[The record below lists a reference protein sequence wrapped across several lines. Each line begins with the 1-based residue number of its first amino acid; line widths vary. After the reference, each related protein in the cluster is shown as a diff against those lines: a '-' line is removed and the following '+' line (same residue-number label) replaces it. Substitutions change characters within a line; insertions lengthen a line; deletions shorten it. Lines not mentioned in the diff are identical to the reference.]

1 MTAREF
7 YDILSELRTDRDQEL
22 VTVTGGEKTGWKLLL
37 TDGKP
42 AAVFTAGISG
52 AANGAAATAAV
63 GSGSANGAAASAA
76 AGSGAASEAA
86 EYTAGGSGA
95 AGEAAASNVT
105 DLHGDGMAAE
115 QEDRNADPE
124 MPANAV
130 DILALPTQMLFRE
143 KLGHPKHLVVCGAGY
158 VGQGVIRLGRF
169 LGWRVTAIDD
179 RIDFCRLA
187 EKAGADETIAD
198 DFTAALRS
206 EAISYDLDTYFVV
219 VTRGHRFDREC
230 LLEIMRHET
239 GYVGMMGSRAR
250 SARMKQTLLEEGLP
264 EEMQQRL
271 HAPIGLKIGAQTP
284 EEIAISIVSEILAV
298 RPDTARNQIPEDVLE
313 GIASGGEGRQVLA
326 TIVSRR
332 GSTPR
337 QAGTRMLIRRDRTT
351 AGTIGGG
358 CMEAEVI
365 REALQLMA
373 ESRLE
378 RSTADT
384 CPYKAEIFQ
393 VDLTGRTGAQ
403 ADMLCGGA
411 MDVLL
416 EVL

>member
-7 YDILSELRTDRDQEL
+7 YGILSELRTDRDQEL
-22 VTVTGGEKTGWKLLL
+22 VTVIGGEKTGWKLLL

-42 AAVFTAGISG
+42 AVVFTAGGSVAGGEAAEYTAGDSG
-52 AANGAAATAAV
+52 AANGAAT
-63 GSGSANGAAASAA
+63 SAA
-76 AGSGAASEAA
+76 AGSSAAD
-86 EYTAGGSGA
+86 
-95 AGEAAASNVT
+95 EAAASKVT
-105 DLHGDGMAAE
+105 DLHRDERTDEEQVDPHADSEKQAAA
-115 QEDRNADPE
+115 ADIFAQP
-124 MPANAV
+124 P
-130 DILALPTQMLFRE
+130 QMLFRE
-143 KLGHPKHLVVCGAGY
+143 KLGHTKHLVVCGAGY

-169 LGWRVTAIDD
+169 LGWKVTAIDD

-230 LLEIMRHET
+230 LLEIMKHET

-250 SARMKQTLLEEGLP
+250 SARMKQTLLEEGIP

-313 GIASGGEGRQVLA
+313 GIASGDEGRQVLA

-378 RSTADT
+378 RSSADT

>member
-7 YDILSELRTDRDQEL
+7 YDILSELHTDRDQEL
-22 VTVTGGEKTGWKLLL
+22 VTVIGGEKTGWKLLL

-42 AAVFTAGISG
+42 AAVF
-52 AANGAAATAAV
+52 AAD
-63 GSGSANGAAASAA
+63 
-76 AGSGAASEAA
+76 GSGAAD
-86 EYTAGGSGA
+86 
-95 AGEAAASNVT
+95 EAAA
-105 DLHGDGMAAE
+105 
-115 QEDRNADPE
+115 
-124 MPANAV
+124 
-130 DILALPTQMLFRE
+130 DILALPQQMLFRE

-187 EKAGADETIAD
+187 EKAGADETTAD
-198 DFTAALRS
+198 DFTDALGAAS
-206 EAISYDLDTYFVV
+206 ISYDPDTYFVV

-230 LLEIMRHET
+230 LLEIMKHET

-250 SARMKQTLLEEGLP
+250 SARMKQTLLEEGIP
-264 EEMQQRL
+264 EKMQQRL

-284 EEIAISIVSEILAV
+284 EEIAVSIVSEILAV
-298 RPDTARNQIPEDVLE
+298 RPDTAKNQIPKDLLE
-313 GIASGGEGRQVLA
+313 AAGTAGQGAAVLA
-326 TIVSRR
+326 TIVGRR

-337 QAGTRMLIRRDRTT
+337 QAGTRMLVRRDRVTT
-351 AGTIGGG
+351 GTIGGG

-378 RSTADT
+378 RSTADR

-393 VDLTGRTGAQ
+393 VDLTGRTGTQ

-416 EVL
+416 ETL

>member
-22 VTVTGGEKTGWKLLL
+22 VTVTGEEKTGWKLLL

-42 AAVFTAGISG
+42 AAVFAADGSG
-52 AANGAAATAAV
+52 AANGAAASDRA
-63 GSGSANGAAASAA
+63 
-76 AGSGAASEAA
+76 
-86 EYTAGGSGA
+86 
-95 AGEAAASNVT
+95 
-105 DLHGDGMAAE
+105 DHPGDGMADAE
-115 QEDRNADPE
+115 QADRHADSE
-124 MPANAV
+124 VSESAA
-130 DILALPTQMLFRE
+130 DILAMPPQMLFRE

-230 LLEIMRHET
+230 LLEIMKHET

-250 SARMKQTLLEEGLP
+250 SARMKQTLLEEGIP

-271 HAPIGLKIGAQTP
+271 HAPIGLRIGAQTP

-313 GIASGGEGRQVLA
+313 GISSGGEGRQVLA

-337 QAGTRMLIRRDRTT
+337 QAGTRMLIRRDWTT

-373 ESRLE
+373 ESGLE
-378 RSTADT
+378 HSTAER

>member
-52 AANGAAATAAV
+52 AA
-63 GSGSANGAAASAA
+63 
-76 AGSGAASEAA
+76 SEAA

-115 QEDRNADPE
+115 QEDRHADPE
-124 MPANAV
+124 APTNAA

-143 KLGHPKHLVVCGAGY
+143 KLGHSKHLVVCGAGY

-169 LGWRVTAIDD
+169 LGWKVTAIDD

-250 SARMKQTLLEEGLP
+250 SARMKQTLLEEGIP

-313 GIASGGEGRQVLA
+313 GIASGDEGRQVLA

>member
-42 AAVFTAGISG
+42 AAVFAADGSG
-52 AANGAAATAAV
+52 AANGAVEHAADRDAADVTAEHAAD
-63 GSGSANGAAASAA
+63 SDAANGAAEHAA
-76 AGSGAASEAA
+76 
-86 EYTAGGSGA
+86 
-95 AGEAAASNVT
+95 
-105 DLHGDGMAAE
+105 
-115 QEDRNADPE
+115 
-124 MPANAV
+124 
-130 DILALPTQMLFRE
+130 DILALPPQMLFWE

-169 LGWRVTAIDD
+169 LGWKVTAIDD

-250 SARMKQTLLEEGLP
+250 SARMKQTLLEEGIP

-378 RSTADT
+378 RSTADS

>member
-1 MTAREF
+1 MESSGLQAERIGNLTGPVKGICGKSGNMTAREF

-42 AAVFTAGISG
+42 AAVFAADGSG
-52 AANGAAATAAV
+52 AANGAVEHAADSDAANGTAA
-63 GSGSANGAAASAA
+63 SDRA
-76 AGSGAASEAA
+76 
-86 EYTAGGSGA
+86 
-95 AGEAAASNVT
+95 
-105 DLHGDGMAAE
+105 DHPGDGMADAE
-115 QEDRNADPE
+115 QADRHADSE
-124 MPANAV
+124 VSVSAA
-130 DILALPTQMLFRE
+130 DILALPPQMLFWE

-169 LGWRVTAIDD
+169 LGWKVTAIDD

-198 DFTAALRS
+198 DFTAALRT

-230 LLEIMRHET
+230 LLEIMKHET

-250 SARMKQTLLEEGLP
+250 SARMKQTLLEEGIP

-271 HAPIGLKIGAQTP
+271 HAPIGLRIGAQTP

-313 GIASGGEGRQVLA
+313 GISSGGEGRQVLA

-378 RSTADT
+378 RSTADRY
-384 CPYKAEIFQ
+384 PYKAEIFQ

>member
-42 AAVFTAGISG
+42 AAVFAADGSG
-52 AANGAAATAAV
+52 AANGAAASDRA
-63 GSGSANGAAASAA
+63 
-76 AGSGAASEAA
+76 
-86 EYTAGGSGA
+86 
-95 AGEAAASNVT
+95 
-105 DLHGDGMAAE
+105 DHPGDGMADAE
-115 QEDRNADPE
+115 QADRHADSE
-124 MPANAV
+124 VSVSAA
-130 DILALPTQMLFRE
+130 DILALPPQMLFWE

-250 SARMKQTLLEEGLP
+250 SARMKQTLLEEGIP

-271 HAPIGLKIGAQTP
+271 HAPIGLRIGAQTP

-313 GIASGGEGRQVLA
+313 GIASGDEGRQVLA

-378 RSTADT
+378 RSTADR

>member
-42 AAVFTAGISG
+42 AAVFAADGSG
-52 AANGAAATAAV
+52 AANGAAASDRA
-63 GSGSANGAAASAA
+63 
-76 AGSGAASEAA
+76 
-86 EYTAGGSGA
+86 
-95 AGEAAASNVT
+95 
-105 DLHGDGMAAE
+105 DHPGDGMADAE
-115 QEDRNADPE
+115 QADRHADSE
-124 MPANAV
+124 VSVSAA
-130 DILALPTQMLFRE
+130 DILALPPQMLFWE

-250 SARMKQTLLEEGLP
+250 SARMKQTLLEEGIP

-378 RSTADT
+378 RSTADR

>member
-22 VTVTGGEKTGWKLLL
+22 VTVTGEEKTGWKLLL

-42 AAVFTAGISG
+42 AAVFAADGSG
-52 AANGAAATAAV
+52 AANGAAASDRA
-63 GSGSANGAAASAA
+63 
-76 AGSGAASEAA
+76 
-86 EYTAGGSGA
+86 
-95 AGEAAASNVT
+95 
-105 DLHGDGMAAE
+105 DHPGDGMADAE
-115 QEDRNADPE
+115 QADRHADSE
-124 MPANAV
+124 VSESAA
-130 DILALPTQMLFRE
+130 DILAMPPQMLFRE

-179 RIDFCRLA
+179 RIDFCQLA

-198 DFTAALRS
+198 DFTAALRT

-230 LLEIMRHET
+230 LLEIMKHET

-250 SARMKQTLLEEGLP
+250 SARMKQTLLEEGIP

-271 HAPIGLKIGAQTP
+271 HAPIGLRIGAQTP

-313 GIASGGEGRQVLA
+313 GISSGGEGRQVLA

-378 RSTADT
+378 RSTADR

>member
-42 AAVFTAGISG
+42 AAVFAADGRGAANGAVEHAADRGAADVTAEHAADSG
-52 AANGAAATAAV
+52 AANGAAASDRA
-63 GSGSANGAAASAA
+63 
-76 AGSGAASEAA
+76 
-86 EYTAGGSGA
+86 
-95 AGEAAASNVT
+95 
-105 DLHGDGMAAE
+105 DHPGDGMADAE
-115 QEDRNADPE
+115 QADRHADSE
-124 MPANAV
+124 VSESAA
-130 DILALPTQMLFRE
+130 DILAMPPQMLFWE

-169 LGWRVTAIDD
+169 LGWKVTAIDD

-198 DFTAALRS
+198 DFTAALRT

-250 SARMKQTLLEEGLP
+250 SARMKQTLLEEGIP

-271 HAPIGLKIGAQTP
+271 HAPIGLRIGAQTP

-313 GIASGGEGRQVLA
+313 GISSGGEGRQVLA

-378 RSTADT
+378 HSTADG

>member
-42 AAVFTAGISG
+42 AAVFAADGSG
-52 AANGAAATAAV
+52 AANGAAASDRA
-63 GSGSANGAAASAA
+63 
-76 AGSGAASEAA
+76 
-86 EYTAGGSGA
+86 
-95 AGEAAASNVT
+95 
-105 DLHGDGMAAE
+105 DHPGDGMADAE
-115 QEDRNADPE
+115 QADRHADSE
-124 MPANAV
+124 VSVSAA
-130 DILALPTQMLFRE
+130 DILALPPQMLFWE

-198 DFTAALRS
+198 DFTAALRT

-230 LLEIMRHET
+230 LLEIMKHET

-250 SARMKQTLLEEGLP
+250 SARMKQTLLEEGIP

-271 HAPIGLKIGAQTP
+271 HAPIGLRIGAQTP

-313 GIASGGEGRQVLA
+313 GISSGGEGRQVLA

-378 RSTADT
+378 RSTADR

>member
-42 AAVFTAGISG
+42 AAVFAADGSG
-52 AANGAAATAAV
+52 AANGAVEHAADRDAADVTAEHAAD
-63 GSGSANGAAASAA
+63 SDAANGAAEHAA
-76 AGSGAASEAA
+76 
-86 EYTAGGSGA
+86 
-95 AGEAAASNVT
+95 
-105 DLHGDGMAAE
+105 
-115 QEDRNADPE
+115 
-124 MPANAV
+124 
-130 DILALPTQMLFRE
+130 DILALPPQMLFWE

-169 LGWRVTAIDD
+169 LGWKVTAIDD

-198 DFTAALRS
+198 DFTAALRT

-230 LLEIMRHET
+230 LLEIMKHET

-250 SARMKQTLLEEGLP
+250 SARMKQTLLEEGIP

-271 HAPIGLKIGAQTP
+271 HAPIGLRIGAQTP

-313 GIASGGEGRQVLA
+313 GISSGGEGRQVLA

-378 RSTADT
+378 RSTADG

>member
-22 VTVTGGEKTGWKLLL
+22 VTVIGGEKTGWKLLL

-42 AAVFTAGISG
+42 AAVFTAGGS
-52 AANGAAATAAV
+52 AADKTAASAAV
-63 GSGSANGAAASAA
+63 GSGAAD
-76 AGSGAASEAA
+76 EAA
-86 EYTAGGSGA
+86 EYAAGGSDA
-95 AGEAAASNVT
+95 AGEATASNDT
-105 DLHGDGMAAE
+105 DLHRDGMAAAE
-115 QEDRNADPE
+115 QADRYADPE
-124 MPANAV
+124 VPANAA
-130 DILALPTQMLFRE
+130 DILALPPQMLFCE

-198 DFTAALRS
+198 DFTAALQS

-230 LLEIMRHET
+230 LLEIMKHET

-250 SARMKQTLLEEGLP
+250 SARMKQTLLEEGIP

-378 RSTADT
+378 CSTSDT

>member
-42 AAVFTAGISG
+42 AAVFAADGSG
-52 AANGAAATAAV
+52 AANGAVEHA
-63 GSGSANGAAASAA
+63 SDRGAADVTAEHAA
-76 AGSGAASEAA
+76 
-86 EYTAGGSGA
+86 
-95 AGEAAASNVT
+95 
-105 DLHGDGMAAE
+105 
-115 QEDRNADPE
+115 
-124 MPANAV
+124 
-130 DILALPTQMLFRE
+130 DILALPPQMLFWE

-169 LGWRVTAIDD
+169 LGWKVTAIDD

-230 LLEIMRHET
+230 LLEIMKHET

-250 SARMKQTLLEEGLP
+250 SARMKQTLLEEGIP
-264 EEMQQRL
+264 AEMQQRL

-313 GIASGGEGRQVLA
+313 GIASGDEGRQVLA

>member
-7 YDILSELRTDRDQEL
+7 YDILSELRTDWDQEL
-22 VTVTGGEKTGWKLLL
+22 VTVIGGEKTGWKLLL

-42 AAVFTAGISG
+42 AAVFTAG
-52 AANGAAATAAV
+52 
-63 GSGSANGAAASAA
+63 GSLADKAASAA
-76 AGSGAASEAA
+76 VGSGAASEAA
-86 EYTAGGSGA
+86 EYAAGGSGA
-95 AGEAAASNVT
+95 ADEAAASNGT
-105 DLHGDGMAAE
+105 DLHGDGMAAAE
-115 QEDRNADPE
+115 QADRYADPE
-124 MPANAV
+124 VPANAA
-130 DILALPTQMLFRE
+130 DILALPPQMLFWE

-198 DFTAALRS
+198 DFTAALQS

-230 LLEIMRHET
+230 LLEIMKHET

-250 SARMKQTLLEEGLP
+250 SARMKQTLLEEGIP

-378 RSTADT
+378 CSTSDT